1 MITTQIEITPYLAEY
16 IYGKYNNGDSDEP
29 VSIPDSE
36 DLYHII
42 WDYMVKRPA
51 NVSPV
56 DRGNL
61 ILKLPSRRI
70 GKDPAVYNYLSARAV
85 HGIELHIRAM
95 FNQELH
101 SELLENDRLGHLLDN
116 IDVVHRFLCQYCI
129 ISISEDALLKNY
141 YRYRENLRQRKKRRE
156 RREKLKAVNY
166 IGKK

>member
-42 WDYMVKRPA
+42 WDYMVKRPV
-51 NVSPV
+51 NVSPI
-56 DRGNL
+56 DKGNL

-85 HGIELHIRAM
+85 HGIELNIRACSIRSFIPSCLRTTGLVTCLTTSM
-95 FNQELH
+95 WYIVSSVSIASSPFQRMHCLKT
-101 SELLENDRLGHLLDN
+101 
-116 IDVVHRFLCQYCI
+116 I
-129 ISISEDALLKNY
+129 IA
-141 YRYRENLRQRKKRRE
+141 
-156 RREKLKAVNY
+156 
-166 IGKK
+166 IGKTSVNGRNVVNAVKS

>member
-1 MITTQIEITPYLAEY
+1 
-16 IYGKYNNGDSDEP
+16 
-29 VSIPDSE
+29 
-36 DLYHII
+36 
-42 WDYMVKRPA
+42 
-51 NVSPV
+51 
-56 DRGNL
+56 
-61 ILKLPSRRI
+61 
-70 GKDPAVYNYLSARAV
+70 
-85 HGIELHIRAM
+85 M